1 LDAIFHY
8 YVIIGIVMVL
18 MVSGSVKMDIGRRL
32 WLSGFGGRTNGTKKP
47 CTAEVQG
54 AVELS
59 QE

>member
-1 LDAIFHY
+1 
-8 YVIIGIVMVL
+8 MVL